1 MNQDKKVSEILER
14 SKKNKKKKL
23 SPGYFYISP
32 WFIFFAIFSLFPI
45 VLSLYMSFTD
55 WPIIGEPVWVGL
67 DNYKGL
73 LTDEKFMNSLWV
85 TIRYGIISVPLTMA
99 ASFTVALVLNA
110 NIKGISFYRTVYY
123 LPAVVS
129 GVAVGVIWRWIL
141 DPRNGLVNN
150 LLAIIGVQGPMWLND
165 PNWVLP
171 SYLMIAMWGAGGGML
186 TYLVA
191 LKEVPKDLYESADM
205 QGAGYFTKL
214 VKITLPMMKPILYY
228 NLVMGIIGAFKK
240 FTDAYILG
248 GAGNEAQ
255 YVMLYLYETAFNNFK
270 MGYASAMSWILLIII
285 LLTTLLVLR
294 FTDFW
299 KYSQKN
305 VE

>member
-1 MNQDKKVSEILER
+1 MSKVKLKKWLKRNEGL
-14 SKKNKKKKL
+14 L
-23 SPGYFYISP
+23 YISP
-32 WFIFFAIFSLFPI
+32 WLIAFSLLGLFPI
-45 VLSLYMSFTD
+45 LMSMFLGFTE
-55 WPIIGEPVWVGL
+55 WPIIGDPKWVGL
-67 DNYKGL
+67 DNFEKLFNDPMFYRTLQDTFAYAIYSIVLGMLSSFTIALLLNTNVKGL
-73 LTDEKFMNSLWV
+73 
-85 TIRYGIISVPLTMA
+85 
-99 ASFTVALVLNA
+99 
-110 NIKGISFYRTVYY
+110 SFYRTVFY
-123 LPAVVS
+123 LPAVVT
-129 GVAVGVIWRWIL
+129 GVAVSMMWRWIL
-141 DPRNGLVNN
+141 DPNYGLLNIFLQN
-150 LLAIIGVQGPMWLND
+150 FGVEGPNWLGD

-171 SYLMIAMWGAGGGML
+171 SYVLIAVWGAGGGML

-191 LKEVPKDLYESADM
+191 LKEVPKDLYESADI

-214 VKITLPMMKPILYY
+214 FKITLPMMKPILYY

-248 GAGNEAQ
+248 GAGDQAQ

-299 KYSQKN
+299 KYSKKN